1 MGCLGLVKEEQCSGL
16 DGNGVMDGTRTT
28 KQALNDSFVV
38 SLKVQFTP
46 KLNIHIFPL
55 TCCAINPSWI
65 VFCVS
70 CQVLTRDTHRGESE
84 PKC

>member
-38 SLKVQFTP
+38 SLKGTVHP
-46 KLNIHIFPL
+46 KIKYTHISSYL
-55 TCCAINPSWI
+55 LC
-65 VFCVS
+65 
-70 CQVLTRDTHRGESE
+70 H
-84 PKC
+84 